1 MYTTT
6 DANGNGQNIRK
17 ATKNSTKN
25 WEFYVPRIIKQAMFE
40 KGATIEKI
48 RKEIGITEDDI
59 KIYNI
64 KYTTYIIVLP
74 RS

>member
-1 MYTTT
+1 MEMARILDDPNAIT
-6 DANGNGQNIRK
+6 K
-17 ATKNSTKN
+17 ATKN

-48 RKEIGITEDDI
+48 RKEIGITEDDS